1 MGQGFTGVQ
10 VLASLLRL
18 QEKHTQDVT
27 MTPEKPAFQRIS
39 PAQAAAMIRSAEP
52 PSVFDVRDLPSYQQ
66 GHVDIAAHLTEQR
79 VLLWLNR
86 LPKDKPVLIYCYKG
100 NASQTYA
107 QMFID
112 FRFAEVYSVDGGY
125 APLAEALAGELQ
137 TG

>member
-1 MGQGFTGVQ
+1 
-10 VLASLLRL
+10 
-18 QEKHTQDVT
+18 

-39 PAQAAAMIRSAEP
+39 PGQAAAMIRSAEP

-66 GHVDIAAHLTEQR
+66 GHVDIAAHLSEQR

-125 APLAEALAGELQ
+125 APLAEALAGELL